1 VVTTAAVATG
11 VATTWTATDVN
22 VEAATEATEASVVAV
37 DVAAVVLVAVAGS
50 KVRIL

>member
-1 VVTTAAVATG
+1 LAVVTTAAVATG

-22 VEAATEATEASVVAV
+22 VEAATEASVVAV
-37 DVAAVVLVAVAGS
+37 DVAAVAGSVAVAGS